1 MAVLVRMTVA
11 GMDKATYDEVS
22 SHLESAIKKQPGFIM
37 HVAYP
42 TPDGFYV
49 GEIWASRGQFETWFN
64 ENVLPNVPAQIN
76 PEVTELHAV
85 MQP

>member
-1 MAVLVRMTVA
+1 MTVA
-11 GMDKATYDEVS
+11 AVIRVPSLSVAAYDASNQQLAPMV
-22 SHLESAIKKQPGFIM
+22 KKQPGFIM

-49 GEIWASRGQFETWFN
+49 GEIWESRGQFETWFN
-64 ENVLPNVPAQIN
+64 ENVLPNVPAQID

-85 MQP
+85 LQP